1 MSLQQLKTEASV
13 LSDLERR
20 ELIGYLL
27 ALGREREA
35 GYWDKLA
42 AKLED
47 GDSAHWVREEQLDR
61 VLGLDRPEA

>member
-20 ELIGYLL
+20 ELIGHLV

-35 GYWDKLA
+35 GYWEKLA

-47 GDSAHWVREEQLDR
+47 QDPAHWVREEQLDR
-61 VLGLDRPEA
+61 ALGLDRPEA